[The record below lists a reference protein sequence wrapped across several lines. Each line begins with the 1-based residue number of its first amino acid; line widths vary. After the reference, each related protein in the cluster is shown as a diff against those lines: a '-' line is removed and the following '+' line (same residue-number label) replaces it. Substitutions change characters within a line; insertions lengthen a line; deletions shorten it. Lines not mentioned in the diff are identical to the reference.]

1 MGIDAIT
8 SDVCDGFVAHVTRR
22 FQVDV
27 LRKEGAPLMEAA
39 ATVLAI
45 AGVVKRDRFLGHFA
59 TTIGSDIF
67 VPRARLK
74 PANAAERFSLMKLLT
89 HETTHA
95 DDAKRGGLQAM
106 IDYADDE
113 MRAQKEAL
121 AYGAGL
127 ELEVAITGVLPPL
140 DAIGSSLHGPQ
151 CAYALDLKTRAF
163 ARGILEQNAVS
174 IANGVH
180 TSRVAI
186 EMIGWLRAHAP
197 QVLHGGQ
204 A

>member
-1 MGIDAIT
+1 MGTDAIT
-8 SDVCDGFVAHVTRR
+8 ADVCDAFVARLTRR
-22 FQVDV
+22 FGVDV
-27 LRKEGAPLMEAA
+27 LGKEGAPLMEAA

-59 TTIGSDIF
+59 TTIGSDIY
-67 VPRARLK
+67 VPKARLR
-74 PANAAERFSLMKLLT
+74 PTNAAERFSLMKLLV

-95 DDAKRGGLQAM
+95 HDAKRGGLQAM

-121 AYGAGL
+121 AYAAGL
-127 ELEVAITGVLPPL
+127 ELEVAITGVLPQL
-140 DAIGSSLHGPQ
+140 DDIGASLHGPQ
-151 CAYALDLKTRAF
+151 CAYALDAKTREF
-163 ARGILEQNAVS
+163 ARGILEQSAVS

-180 TSRVAI
+180 TSPVAL
-186 EMIGWLRAHAP
+186 EMIAWLRANAP
-197 QVLHGGQ
+197 QVLHGG